1 MLTTEEVIY
10 KRKKEFL
17 SEVRNILIIIS
28 VLLVFRSVFY
38 EPYRI
43 PSGSMIPT
51 LRIGDFI
58 LVEKFSY
65 GFKVPFS
72 DIAIFDI
79 NLDPIYLGEMK
90 TPERGDVVV
99 FKWPRDPSINYIKRI
114 VGVPGDKLEIRNK
127 KLFINGKQVKDKE
140 ISGDK
145 FLRSMD
151 KKYLG
156 NNFRFFESE
165 IEGKKFII
173 QQDEDN
179 VYSSQTDEITI
190 PEGSFFVLG
199 DNRDYSS
206 DSRFWGFVPAENI
219 RGRAILVWFSFTMPT
234 SDTPLKIRFDR
245 IFKSII

>member
-28 VLLVFRSVFY
+28 VLLVFLFFFY

-79 NLDPIYLGEMK
+79 NHDPIYIGEMK

-140 ISGDK
+140 ISGD
-145 FLRSMD
+145 
-151 KKYLG
+151 
-156 NNFRFFESE
+156 
-165 IEGKKFII
+165 I
-173 QQDEDN
+173 
-179 VYSSQTDEITI
+179 
-190 PEGSFFVLG
+190 
-199 DNRDYSS
+199 
-206 DSRFWGFVPAENI
+206 
-219 RGRAILVWFSFTMPT
+219 
-234 SDTPLKIRFDR
+234 
-245 IFKSII
+245 